1 MMKISFAHPNRLQL
15 ETTRPKRM
23 TKDDSDKQQPLA
35 IAAST
40 HSIPGLLASS
50 LSFLYD
56 HTPTSTQLKHA
67 AGYLAAGTL
76 AALHSYPSTIFEE
89 AQIRQENQNP
99 RVNMAI
105 ASGAYALG
113 IAVADY
119 CARRLIDCLR
129 SKIDGLE
136 LDEHRTAGTDN
147 ISSHPR
153 QTPWPVNQIQTIDQG
168 IASIRNMGCW
178 DNHTGDMVPNI
189 YCDLFGSTILIRD
202 SSADTFLPSE
212 SAFVSADQNKRLVL
226 LRTTIPD
233 MHYQPVMTRTNKQQR
248 MEYTL
253 ETSKDGDCFYE
264 AVLMAKNNN
273 GHPISKKDV
282 QELRNSLASH
292 LEKNKKDYQ
301 GFFQVQC
308 SNTSEVGCLYTNQS
322 FIFWM
327 V

>member
-1 MMKISFAHPNRLQL
+1 MMKISSAHPNRLQL
-15 ETTRPKRM
+15 ETPHSKRM
-23 TKDDSDKQQPLA
+23 TRDEGDKQQSLA
-35 IAAST
+35 IAVST
-40 HSIPGLLASS
+40 HNTPGLLASS

-113 IAVADY
+113 IAVTDY
-119 CARRLIDCLR
+119 CAQRLIDCLR

-136 LDEHRTAGTDN
+136 LDEHRTVGTDN
-147 ISSHPR
+147 ISGYPR
-153 QTPWPVNQIQTIDQG
+153 QIPWPASQIQTIDQG
-168 IASIRNMGCW
+168 IASIRKMGCW
-178 DNHTGDMVPNI
+178 DNHTGDIVPSI
-189 YCDLFGSTILIRD
+189 YCSLSESTILIRD
-202 SSADTFLPSE
+202 SNANTFLPNE
-212 SAFVSADQNKRLVL
+212 SAFASADQNKRIVL

-282 QELRNSLASH
+282 KKLRNSLAGH
-292 LEKNKKDYQ
+292 LEKNKNDYQ
-301 GFFQVQC
+301 GFFSSSV
-308 SNTSEVGCLYTNQS
+308 
-322 FIFWM
+322 
-327 V
+327 